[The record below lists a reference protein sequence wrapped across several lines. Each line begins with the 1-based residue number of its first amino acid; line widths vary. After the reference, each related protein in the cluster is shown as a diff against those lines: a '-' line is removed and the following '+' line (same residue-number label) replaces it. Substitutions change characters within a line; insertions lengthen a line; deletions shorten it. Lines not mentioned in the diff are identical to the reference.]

1 MDKVASRVDLP
12 VVGIGGVTP
21 ERVAAVLAS
30 GAHGVAAIRGIWD
43 APSPPDAVQ
52 AYLDA
57 VERALREEREMRE
70 KRGIREKRAIF
81 K

>member
-1 MDKVASRVDLP
+1 MDAVSSGVDIP

-21 ERVAAVLAS
+21 DRTAAVLAS

-57 VERALREEREMRE
+57 VERE
-70 KRGIREKRAIF
+70 IREKRAIF